1 MADTP
6 LEDLRYLVSQID
18 EQLDMIE
25 AAIAN
30 GYLVPEVA
38 SEVLEASL
46 TAANNIKRGLAAIE
60 GLMSGAP
67 ELPLIH
73 RSNVQ

>member
-6 LEDLRYLVSQID
+6 LEDLRYCISQID
-18 EQLDMIE
+18 EQLDWIGN
-25 AAIAN
+25 ATAN
-30 GYLVPEVA
+30 GYLMPGQ
-38 SEVLEASL
+38 SREVLEASL
-46 TAANNIKRGLAAIE
+46 IAANNIKRGLAAI
-60 GLMSGAP
+60 GSLMAGP